1 LIKLFSK
8 KFKIDFVII
17 FIITLMP
24 GHIKGWTKQHH
35 YCAIGGQCGQ
45 SCPCCRAE
53 IYLSN
58 IDCDAWFGACQIC
71 IKNNS
76 NKKYKKYK
84 KY

>member
-1 LIKLFSK
+1 
-8 KFKIDFVII
+8 
-17 FIITLMP
+17 MP
-24 GHIKGWTKQHH
+24 GHIKVGLDNTIIVLLEVNVVK
-35 YCAIGGQCGQ
+35 

-76 NKKYKKYK
+76 KKNILQI
-84 KY
+84 